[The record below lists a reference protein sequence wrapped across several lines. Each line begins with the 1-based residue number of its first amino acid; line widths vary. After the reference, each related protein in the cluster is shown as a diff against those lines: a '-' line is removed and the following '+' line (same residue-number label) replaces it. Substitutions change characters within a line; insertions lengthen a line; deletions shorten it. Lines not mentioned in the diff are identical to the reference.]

1 METITQIILSF
12 LGIIGV
18 GGIITALLN
27 KSIDRYLTKETEDIV
42 YPGDYKFSYDSCL
55 NEKGLK

>member
-27 KSIDRYLTKETEDIV
+27 KSKEIEV
-42 YPGDYKFSYDSCL
+42 LFC
-55 NEKGLK
+55 